1 MGDTD
6 KVLAKAPGGLKTL
19 LLPGSL
25 GGGDWGPGLL
35 PYLLC
40 LSQSTRS
47 HRGPG
52 QAGTLQEEWS
62 EGLAPLKGEGAPW
75 PRCCPVASREHTFR
89 CGRVTDLRL
98 SLDTRT
104 RLSHG
109 RVRLAFHWLDVRQ
122 AKSWG
127 TDLTN
132 GGYFL
137 LGQMGEGD

>member
-19 LLPGSL
+19 LLPWSL

-75 PRCCPVASREHTFR
+75 PQMLSCGITGTHIQVWRSHRSETFPGHQDQIVPWKGQA
-89 CGRVTDLRL
+89 CLP
-98 SLDTRT
+98 
-104 RLSHG
+104 
-109 RVRLAFHWLDVRQ
+109 LA
-122 AKSWG
+122 
-127 TDLTN
+127 
-132 GGYFL
+132 GYEA
-137 LGQMGEGD
+137 G